1 MCYKNILYF
10 DLLIFGYPMAS
21 DIKKNHWLFAATP
34 TPWHDYILLLRL
46 DRPIGTWLLLLPCF
60 WGLAI
65 YHDKMSAEGFLYYLI
80 VFTVGAF
87 ALRSAGCVWND
98 ILDREFDKKVARTRQ
113 RPLASGRISLD
124 RALWVL
130 VTLLSIGFFI
140 LVALDNHPAQVVA
153 LLSLALV
160 VPYPLMKRLFP
171 LPQLWLGFTFNIG
184 VLVAGVIGSEDYFDI
199 GLWWLYAIGILWTM
213 AYDTIY
219 ALQDKDDDELL
230 GLKSSALFFGK
241 EVKKIV
247 GGFYLLMAM
256 ALVGLVY
263 YLDGNNPLVGYGLC
277 VATMLVMWSN
287 YQKINPKKPAINLQ
301 VFRRQW
307 MVGVLI
313 LLVLYYA

>member
-1 MCYKNILYF
+1 
-10 DLLIFGYPMAS
+10 MAS

-65 YHDKMSAEGFLYYLI
+65 YHDKMSAEDFLYYLI
-80 VFTVGAF
+80 IFTVGAF

-130 VTLLSIGFFI
+130 AILLSIGFFI
-140 LVALDNHPAQVVA
+140 LVALNNHPAQVVA

-184 VLVAGVIGSEDYFDI
+184 VLVAGVIAADDYFDI

-247 GGFYLLMAM
+247 GVFYLLMAL

-263 YLDGNNPLVGYGLC
+263 YLDGTNPLVGYGLC
-277 VATMLVMWSN
+277 AVTMLVMWNN
-287 YQKINPKKPAINLQ
+287 YQKINPKKSAVNLQ

-307 MVGVLI
+307 IVGFLI